1 LAGKSRSGAAQKPQ
15 RRERSAGE
23 TLSARLR
30 LLLGYLPLALKFGLV
45 AAVLVFV
52 LLGYRAA
59 ASARFFQVRSIEARG
74 VSRSSAEAIQATV
87 RSDVNKTGVWR
98 ANLQEIS
105 AHLEHL
111 PWVRTAIVSR
121 VLPDGIR
128 VRISERQPRVVVHTS
143 AGRLVWVDD
152 DAVVLGEM
160 APTDQMPNFFLRGWN
175 EDDSSTARAENRERV
190 GKFLELQK
198 EWDAQGL
205 SERVS
210 EVNLQEFRDVRAQL
224 GGDDSQIEV
233 RLGAQDLAERLKRA
247 LNTLDRLRQTPR
259 GPFISYLDLNQGK
272 RVIVGMVSG
281 NRTVSESTESADSPG
296 DPANVLLAK
305 NSSPEPTGERSKKS
319 AADKARDKNEKARN
333 QAKKIEPKRALARK
347 N

>member
-1 LAGKSRSGAAQKPQ
+1 
-15 RRERSAGE
+15 
-23 TLSARLR
+23 
-30 LLLGYLPLALKFGLV
+30 
-45 AAVLVFV
+45 
-52 LLGYRAA
+52 
-59 ASARFFQVRSIEARG
+59 
-74 VSRSSAEAIQATV
+74 
-87 RSDVNKTGVWR
+87 
-98 ANLQEIS
+98 
-105 AHLEHL
+105 
-111 PWVRTAIVSR
+111 

-152 DAVVLGEM
+152 DAVVLGEI